1 MKLSIIALA
10 VNLVVSFKIDRLK
23 KFEKNR
29 NDFGDITVNFQIY
42 TLLCYYS
49 TLLLTDLTKDY
60 QDTHIMTQ
68 PDQNFKLTEMKSMS
82 VYNEL
87 IKMFPDEEL
96 ILNL

>member
-1 MKLSIIALA
+1 MKLSTIALT
-10 VNLVVSFKIDRLK
+10 VKLVISFKIDRLNE
-23 KFEKNR
+23 FEKNR
-29 NDFGDITVNFQIY
+29 NGFGIT

-68 PDQNFKLTEMKSMS
+68 PDQNFKLIEMKSMS